1 MVFHLVILKCGMGF
15 FFFFPE
21 GKESKEGGSGT
32 HILAPKS

>member
-15 FFFFPE
+15 FFFPE

-32 HILAPKS
+32 RILAPKS